1 LRDALKSKAT
11 GEVREL
17 KSFDESHDRLWEAC
31 SRELHCAVRRD
42 ASYLNWK
49 YVDQPGQDFLRLEV
63 RSASGARGIV
73 VLMFRDPDSAY
84 RYRRGFIVDL
94 VAPLSDDELMA
105 DLLMTAARAAA
116 ERGADAL
123 VCLHING
130 RLGNCLQRAGFRMRQ
145 PTRYLLVRPETVDDR
160 LRRQLL
166 DPDGWFVTHGDSD
179 IDRPW

>member
-1 LRDALKSKAT
+1 LMMPAA
-11 GEVREL
+11 
-17 KSFDESHDRLWEAC
+17 
-31 SRELHCAVRRD
+31 
-42 ASYLNWK
+42 
-49 YVDQPGQDFLRLEV
+49 
-63 RSASGARGIV
+63 GA
-73 VLMFRDPDSAY
+73 P
-84 RYRRGFIVDL
+84 
-94 VAPLSDDELMA
+94 P
-105 DLLMTAARAAA
+105 